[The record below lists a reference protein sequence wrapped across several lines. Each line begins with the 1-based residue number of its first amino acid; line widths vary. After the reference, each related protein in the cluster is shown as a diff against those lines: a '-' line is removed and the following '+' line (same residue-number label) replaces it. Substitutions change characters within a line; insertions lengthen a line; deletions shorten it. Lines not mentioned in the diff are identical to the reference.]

1 MDDFWVALDPV
12 VVLIKLRLTR
22 YVYVSREVQ
31 FPPGDRTLTENE
43 VLLPIEAGFG

>member
-12 VVLIKLRLTR
+12 VVLIKLRLAR
-22 YVYVSREVQ
+22 YVSREVQ
-31 FPPGDRTLTENE
+31 FPPGDRTLTEKE